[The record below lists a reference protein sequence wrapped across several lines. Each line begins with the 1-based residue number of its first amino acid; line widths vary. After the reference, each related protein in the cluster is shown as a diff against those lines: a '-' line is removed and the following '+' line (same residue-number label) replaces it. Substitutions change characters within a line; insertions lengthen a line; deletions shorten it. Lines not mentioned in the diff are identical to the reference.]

1 MAFMFSSICGGEE
14 ARRFYHLENRLTLDM
29 SLGGEQIPRE
39 ASHCV
44 STQSPNLQQPKNCDE
59 SSMLFLVVSVV
70 EVGMCWVFQ
79 QERYPPSV
87 APPIATRTF
96 NAAIQEQTTP
106 SSFLPGLTHPHIYIM
121 PSLCFSVVL
130 CIQHDPLYPRQPPEP
145 KATPAPP
152 PPNKRKESVYRYVHA
167 AHTHNNKDA
176 TVMVTRRPPPCNPSL
191 KSGETGRA
199 HCQPTDRFPFPSN
212 TPAPHC
218 IPITN
223 QPVPFPS
230 LIFL

>member
-1 MAFMFSSICGGEE
+1 MGGGKIPLCICSHGFYVFLDLWRRGG
-14 ARRFYHLENRLTLDM
+14 ARGR
-29 SLGGEQIPRE
+29 IPRE

-59 SSMLFLVVSVV
+59 SSMLFLVVSVL

-96 NAAIQEQTTP
+96 NAAIQEQTTS

-121 PSLCFSVVL
+121 PSLCFSVL
-130 CIQHDPLYPRQPPEP
+130 CCVFNTTLSTRASPQNQKQPLPHRPQ
-145 KATPAPP
+145 T
-152 PPNKRKESVYRYVHA
+152 KERRVFIGTCTQ
-167 AHTHNNKDA
+167 HTHNNKDA
-176 TVMVTRRPPPCNPSL
+176 TGMVTRRPPPCNPSL

-218 IPITN
+218 IPRTN

>member
-1 MAFMFSSICGGEE
+1 
-14 ARRFYHLENRLTLDM
+14 M

-39 ASHCV
+39 VSHCV

-96 NAAIQEQTTP
+96 NAAIQEQTTS

-121 PSLCFSVVL
+121 PSLCFSVL
-130 CIQHDPLYPRQPPEP
+130 CCVFNTTLSTRASPQNQKQPLPHRPQ
-145 KATPAPP
+145 T
-152 PPNKRKESVYRYVHA
+152 KERSVYRYVHA
-167 AHTHNNKDA
+167 AHPQQQ
-176 TVMVTRRPPPCNPSL
+176 RRNRYGNPPSPPCNPSL

-218 IPITN
+218 IPRTN